1 MVLAPQPSCLFP
13 IFPKLPVTKQQPR
26 PSSSSCPQS
35 LRCPVEVSAV
45 AAAEQGKLLGF
56 PASTFPSRSAQFW
69 SCQATDWGGRWRY
82 WVDGLGMTILPP
94 ITCRPAFL
102 EPSR

>member
-1 MVLAPQPSCLFP
+1 M
-13 IFPKLPVTKQQPR
+13 
-26 PSSSSCPQS
+26 
-35 LRCPVEVSAV
+35 V
-45 AAAEQGKLLGF
+45 AAAQQGKLLGF
-56 PASTFPSRSAQFW
+56 PASTFPSRSAQFAGGGSAQFW
-69 SCQATDWGGRWRY
+69 SFQATDWGGRWRY